1 MSPARICSVLR
12 TCHPA
17 ILSSRHHL
25 PTAVHDGT
33 LPPSPPV
40 REFTSCC
47 RAHCDAGTR
56 REQIPFAPTDVS
68 VTVVSGT
75 RVEVF
80 FCDPLISSGDIW
92 GFLVQWD
99 SAEDFTNA
107 IAGGDTGEN
116 SADRRPYASRE
127 KVQQS
132 MRAVRSCAYEDVTYQ
147 KQTRPKSI
155 HM

>member
-1 MSPARICSVLR
+1 MLA
-12 TCHPA
+12 
-17 ILSSRHHL
+17 SRHHL

-40 REFTSCC
+40 REFTWCR
-47 RAHCDAGTR
+47 RAHCDVGTR

-116 SADRRPYASRE
+116 SVDRRSYSVDRRSYASGG